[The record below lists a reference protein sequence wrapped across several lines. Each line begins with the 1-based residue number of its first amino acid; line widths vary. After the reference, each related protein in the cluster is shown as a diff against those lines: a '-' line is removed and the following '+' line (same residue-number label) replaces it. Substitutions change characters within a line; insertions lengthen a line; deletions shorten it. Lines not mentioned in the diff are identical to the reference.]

1 LEHLLK
7 HIKAISDGLMVRS
20 CEIHR
25 VDGARPSLASAFG
38 AFGAFGRCRCF
49 TFEERRRNDL
59 GGIRDPGDLQEKE
72 TSKLVVGGS
81 CILSRQ
87 ETGGLSGRGST
98 LVISAM
104 LRNKSCWS
112 HSEAMWV

>member
-72 TSKLVVGGS
+72 TSKLVVGG